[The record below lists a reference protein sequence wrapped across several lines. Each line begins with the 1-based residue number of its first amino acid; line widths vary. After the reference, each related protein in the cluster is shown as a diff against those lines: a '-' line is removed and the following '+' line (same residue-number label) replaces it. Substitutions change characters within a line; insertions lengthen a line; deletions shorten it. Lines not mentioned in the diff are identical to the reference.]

1 VIGLILAGM
10 LLGAE
15 IMRLWISRVAPLNPR
30 PVVLLLMHGLA
41 KMLL

>member
-15 IMRLWISRVAPLNPR
+15 IMRLWISRVAPLNPQ
-30 PVVLLLMHGLA
+30 PVALMLLHVLA
-41 KMLL
+41 KALL